1 MKCKES
7 DSLIQHRK
15 WNGKKADKTFTLSW
29 HGTGT
34 SIKNDGVKL
43 VLCTVL

>member
-1 MKCKES
+1 MKWK
-7 DSLIQHRK
+7 
-15 WNGKKADKTFTLSW
+15 NKADKTFTLSW